1 MQSERNT
8 RAPQGKNLATNNN
21 EARRRHDGLAGARM
35 WSDTFKTVEQGLEQG
50 PLCWVEVLDSRGS
63 VPRERGAWMAV
74 FADRTVGTIGGGH
87 LEFDALDQARGF
99 LRDGAVQGPQQEP
112 PAMRQ
117 HRYPL
122 GPSLGQ
128 CCGGVVVLG
137 FRFVPQGRM
146 DLLRERL
153 QPPRDC
159 VALFGAGHVGHALVR
174 LLCQLP
180 YRVVWVDSRDE
191 VFPEAPH
198 ELVQCEYSDP
208 VQSAVA
214 DLPAGAQVLI
224 MSFSHAEDLEVVAQ
238 CLRRQREQADLPY
251 VGLIGSATKW
261 ATFRRRL
268 RERGFSDQE
277 LDHVTC
283 PIGVPGIRGKEPEV
297 IAVAVAAQLLQRRS
311 AFLVQNQGNL

>member
-1 MQSERNT
+1 
-8 RAPQGKNLATNNN
+8 
-21 EARRRHDGLAGARM
+21 M
-35 WSDTFKTVEQGLEQG
+35 WSDTFNKVEQGLAQG
-50 PLCWVEVLDSRGS
+50 PLCWVEVMDSRGS

-74 FADRTVGTIGGGH
+74 FADRVAGTIGGGH
-87 LEFDALDQARGF
+87 LEFDAIDRARSL
-99 LRDGAVQGPQQEP
+99 LRGWATPGEQGSQVATEH
-112 PAMRQ
+112 Q

-128 CCGGVVVLG
+128 CCGGVVMLRFVL
-137 FRFVPQGRM
+137 VPQGRM
-146 DLLRERL
+146 DMLRERL

-174 LLCQLP
+174 LLCNLP
-180 YRVVWVDSRDE
+180 YRVMWVDSRDS
-191 VFPEAPH
+191 VFPEEEH

-214 DLPAGAQVLI
+214 DLPAGSQVLI

-238 CLRRQREQADLPY
+238 CLGRQRAQGDLPY

-268 RERGFSDQE
+268 RERGFSDAE

-283 PIGVPGIRGKEPEV
+283 PIGVPGIKGKEPEV

-311 AFLVQNQGNL
+311 AVSARNQGNL

>member
-1 MQSERNT
+1 
-8 RAPQGKNLATNNN
+8 
-21 EARRRHDGLAGARM
+21 M
-35 WSDTFKTVEQGLEQG
+35 WSDTFNKVEQGLAQG
-50 PLCWVEVLDSRGS
+50 PLCWVEVMDSRGS

-74 FADRTVGTIGGGH
+74 FADRVAGTIGGGH
-87 LEFDALDQARGF
+87 LEFDAIDRARSL
-99 LRDGAVQGPQQEP
+99 LRGWATPGEQGSQVATEHE
-112 PAMRQ
+112 

-128 CCGGVVVLG
+128 CCGGVVMLRFVL
-137 FRFVPQGRM
+137 VPQGRM
-146 DLLRERL
+146 DMLRERL

-174 LLCQLP
+174 LLCNLP
-180 YRVVWVDSRDE
+180 YRVMWVDSRDS
-191 VFPEAPH
+191 VFPEEEH

-214 DLPAGAQVLI
+214 DLPAGSQVLI

-238 CLRRQREQADLPY
+238 CLGRQRQHGDLPY

-268 RERGFSDQE
+268 RERGFSDAE

-283 PIGVPGIRGKEPEV
+283 PIGVPGIKGKEPEV

-311 AFLVQNQGNL
+311 AVSARNQGNL

>member
-1 MQSERNT
+1 
-8 RAPQGKNLATNNN
+8 
-21 EARRRHDGLAGARM
+21 M
-35 WSDTFKTVEQGLEQG
+35 WSDTFNKVEQGLAQG
-50 PLCWVEVLDSRGS
+50 PLCWVEVMDSRGS

-74 FADRTVGTIGGGH
+74 FADRVAGTIGGGH
-87 LEFDALDQARGF
+87 LEFDAIDRARSL
-99 LRDGAVQGPQQEP
+99 LRGWATPGEQGSQVATEH
-112 PAMRQ
+112 Q

-128 CCGGVVVLG
+128 CCGGVVMLRFVL
-137 FRFVPQGRM
+137 VPQGRM
-146 DLLRERL
+146 DMLRERL

-174 LLCQLP
+174 LLCNLP
-180 YRVVWVDSRDE
+180 YRVMWVDSRDS
-191 VFPEAPH
+191 VFPEEEH

-214 DLPAGAQVLI
+214 DLPAGSQVLI

-238 CLRRQREQADLPY
+238 CLSRQRQHGDLPY
-251 VGLIGSATKW
+251 VGLIGSVTKW

-268 RERGFSDQE
+268 RERGFSDAE

-283 PIGVPGIRGKEPEV
+283 PIGVPGIKGKEPEV

-311 AFLVQNQGNL
+311 AVSARNQGNL

>member
-1 MQSERNT
+1 
-8 RAPQGKNLATNNN
+8 
-21 EARRRHDGLAGARM
+21 M
-35 WSDTFKTVEQGLEQG
+35 WSDTFNKVEQGLAQG
-50 PLCWVEVLDSRGS
+50 PLCWVEVMDSRGS

-74 FADRTVGTIGGGH
+74 FADRMAGTIGGGH
-87 LEFDALDQARGF
+87 LEFDAIDRARSL
-99 LRDGAVQGPQQEP
+99 LRGWATPGEQGSQGGQVATEH
-112 PAMRQ
+112 Q

-128 CCGGVVVLG
+128 CCGGVVMLRFVL
-137 FRFVPQGRM
+137 VPQGRM
-146 DLLRERL
+146 DMLRERL

-174 LLCQLP
+174 LLCNLP
-180 YRVVWVDSRDE
+180 YRVMWVDSRDS
-191 VFPEAPH
+191 VFPEEEH

-214 DLPAGAQVLI
+214 DLPTGSQVLI

-238 CLRRQREQADLPY
+238 CLSRQRQHGDLPY

-268 RERGFSDQE
+268 RERGFSDAE

-283 PIGVPGIRGKEPEV
+283 PIGVPGIKGKEPEV

-311 AFLVQNQGNL
+311 AAPTRNQGNL

>member
-1 MQSERNT
+1 
-8 RAPQGKNLATNNN
+8 
-21 EARRRHDGLAGARM
+21 M
-35 WSDTFKTVEQGLEQG
+35 WSDTFNKVEQGLAQG
-50 PLCWVEVLDSRGS
+50 PLCWVEVMDSRGS

-74 FADRTVGTIGGGH
+74 FADRVAGTIGGGH
-87 LEFDALDQARGF
+87 LEFDAIDRARSL
-99 LRDGAVQGPQQEP
+99 LRGWATPGEQGSQGGQVATEH
-112 PAMRQ
+112 Q

-128 CCGGVVVLG
+128 CCGGVVMLRFVL
-137 FRFVPQGRM
+137 VPQGRM
-146 DLLRERL
+146 DMLRERL

-174 LLCQLP
+174 LLCNLP
-180 YRVVWVDSRDE
+180 YRVMWVDSRDS
-191 VFPEAPH
+191 VFPEEEH

-214 DLPAGAQVLI
+214 DLPAGSQVLI

-238 CLRRQREQADLPY
+238 CLSRQRQHGDLPY

-268 RERGFSDQE
+268 RERGFSDAE

-283 PIGVPGIRGKEPEV
+283 PIGVPGIKGKEPEV

-311 AFLVQNQGNL
+311 AVSARNQGNL

>member
-1 MQSERNT
+1 
-8 RAPQGKNLATNNN
+8 
-21 EARRRHDGLAGARM
+21 M
-35 WSDTFKTVEQGLEQG
+35 WSDTFNKVEQGLAQG
-50 PLCWVEVLDSRGS
+50 PLCWVEVMDSRGS

-74 FADRTVGTIGGGH
+74 FADRVAGTIGGGH
-87 LEFDALDQARGF
+87 LEFDAIDRARSL
-99 LRDGAVQGPQQEP
+99 LRGWATPGEQGSQGGQVATEH
-112 PAMRQ
+112 Q

-128 CCGGVVVLG
+128 CCGGVVMLRFVL
-137 FRFVPQGRM
+137 VPQGRM
-146 DLLRERL
+146 DMLRERL

-174 LLCQLP
+174 LLCNLP
-180 YRVVWVDSRDE
+180 YRVMWVDSRDS
-191 VFPEAPH
+191 VFPEEEH

-214 DLPAGAQVLI
+214 DLPTGSQVLI

-238 CLRRQREQADLPY
+238 CLSRQRQHGDLPY

-268 RERGFSDQE
+268 RERGFSDAE

-283 PIGVPGIRGKEPEV
+283 PIGVPGIKGKEPEV

-311 AFLVQNQGNL
+311 AVSARNQGNL

>member
-1 MQSERNT
+1 
-8 RAPQGKNLATNNN
+8 
-21 EARRRHDGLAGARM
+21 M
-35 WSDTFKTVEQGLEQG
+35 WSDTFNKVEQGLAQG
-50 PLCWVEVLDSRGS
+50 PLCWVEVMDSRGS

-74 FADRTVGTIGGGH
+74 FADRMAGTIGGGH
-87 LEFDALDQARGF
+87 LEFDAIDRARSL
-99 LRDGAVQGPQQEP
+99 LRGWATPGEQGSQGGQVATEH
-112 PAMRQ
+112 Q

-128 CCGGVVVLG
+128 CCGGVVMLRFVL
-137 FRFVPQGRM
+137 VPQGRM
-146 DLLRERL
+146 DMLRERL

-174 LLCQLP
+174 LLCNLP
-180 YRVVWVDSRDE
+180 YRVMWVDSRDS
-191 VFPEAPH
+191 VFPEEEH

-214 DLPAGAQVLI
+214 DLPTGSQVLI

-238 CLRRQREQADLPY
+238 CLGRQRQHGDLPY

-268 RERGFSDQE
+268 RERGFSDAE

-283 PIGVPGIRGKEPEV
+283 PIGVPGIKGKEPEV

-311 AFLVQNQGNL
+311 AVSARNQGNL

>member
-1 MQSERNT
+1 
-8 RAPQGKNLATNNN
+8 
-21 EARRRHDGLAGARM
+21 M
-35 WSDTFKTVEQGLEQG
+35 WSDTFNKVEQGLAQG
-50 PLCWVEVLDSRGS
+50 PLCWVEVMDSRGS

-74 FADRTVGTIGGGH
+74 FADRVAGTIGGGH
-87 LEFDALDQARGF
+87 LEFDAIDRARSL
-99 LRDGAVQGPQQEP
+99 LRGWATPGEQGSHGGQVATEH
-112 PAMRQ
+112 Q

-128 CCGGVVVLG
+128 CCGGVVMLRFVL
-137 FRFVPQGRM
+137 VPQGRM
-146 DLLRERL
+146 DMLRERL

-174 LLCQLP
+174 LLCNLP
-180 YRVVWVDSRDE
+180 YRVMWVDSRDS
-191 VFPEAPH
+191 VFPEEEH

-214 DLPAGAQVLI
+214 DLPAGSQVLI

-238 CLRRQREQADLPY
+238 CLGRQRQHGDLPY

-268 RERGFSDQE
+268 RERGFSDAE

-283 PIGVPGIRGKEPEV
+283 PIGVPGIKGKEPEV

-311 AFLVQNQGNL
+311 AAPAQNQGNL

>member
-1 MQSERNT
+1 
-8 RAPQGKNLATNNN
+8 
-21 EARRRHDGLAGARM
+21 M
-35 WSDTFKTVEQGLEQG
+35 WSDTFNKVEQGLAQG
-50 PLCWVEVLDSRGS
+50 PLCWVEVMDSRGS

-74 FADRTVGTIGGGH
+74 FADRVAGTIGGGH
-87 LEFDALDQARGF
+87 LEFDAIDRARSL
-99 LRDGAVQGPQQEP
+99 LRGWATPGEQGSQGGQVATEH
-112 PAMRQ
+112 Q

-128 CCGGVVVLG
+128 CCGGVVMLRFVL
-137 FRFVPQGRM
+137 VPQGRM
-146 DLLRERL
+146 DMLRERL

-174 LLCQLP
+174 LLCNLP
-180 YRVVWVDSRDE
+180 YRVMWVDSRDS
-191 VFPEAPH
+191 VFPEEEH

-214 DLPAGAQVLI
+214 DLPAGSQVLI

-238 CLRRQREQADLPY
+238 CLGRQRQHGDLPY

-268 RERGFSDQE
+268 RERGFSDAE

-283 PIGVPGIRGKEPEV
+283 PIGVPGIKGKEPEV
-297 IAVAVAAQLLQRRS
+297 IAVAVAAQLLQPRS
-311 AFLVQNQGNL
+311 AAPTRNQGNL

>member
-1 MQSERNT
+1 
-8 RAPQGKNLATNNN
+8 
-21 EARRRHDGLAGARM
+21 M
-35 WSDTFKTVEQGLEQG
+35 WSDTFNKVEQGLAQG
-50 PLCWVEVLDSRGS
+50 PLCWVEVMDSRGS

-74 FADRTVGTIGGGH
+74 FADRVAGTIGGGH
-87 LEFDALDQARGF
+87 LEFDAIDRARSL
-99 LRDGAVQGPQQEP
+99 LRGWATLGEQGSQGGQVATEH
-112 PAMRQ
+112 Q

-128 CCGGVVVLG
+128 CCGGVVMLRFVL
-137 FRFVPQGRM
+137 VPQGRM
-146 DLLRERL
+146 DMLRERL

-174 LLCQLP
+174 LLCNLP
-180 YRVVWVDSRDE
+180 YRVMWVDSRDS
-191 VFPEAPH
+191 VFPEEEH

-214 DLPAGAQVLI
+214 DLPTGSQVLI

-238 CLRRQREQADLPY
+238 CLGRQRQHGDLPY

-268 RERGFSDQE
+268 RERGFSDAE

-283 PIGVPGIRGKEPEV
+283 PIGVPGIKGKEPEV

-311 AFLVQNQGNL
+311 AAPAQNQGNL

>member
-1 MQSERNT
+1 
-8 RAPQGKNLATNNN
+8 
-21 EARRRHDGLAGARM
+21 M
-35 WSDTFKTVEQGLEQG
+35 WSDTFNKVEQGLAQG
-50 PLCWVEVLDSRGS
+50 PLCWVEVMDSRGS

-74 FADRTVGTIGGGH
+74 FADRVAGTIGGGH
-87 LEFDALDQARGF
+87 LEFDAIDRARSL
-99 LRDGAVQGPQQEP
+99 LRGWATPGEQGSQGGQVATEH
-112 PAMRQ
+112 Q

-128 CCGGVVVLG
+128 CCGGVVML
-137 FRFVPQGRM
+137 RFVRVPPGRM
-146 DLLRERL
+146 DRLRERL

-174 LLCQLP
+174 LLCNLP
-180 YRVVWVDSRDE
+180 YRVMWVDSRDS
-191 VFPEAPH
+191 VFPEEEH

-214 DLPAGAQVLI
+214 DLPAGSQVLI

-238 CLRRQREQADLPY
+238 CLGRQRQHGDLPY

-268 RERGFSDQE
+268 RERGFSDAE

-283 PIGVPGIRGKEPEV
+283 PIGVPGIKGKEPEV

-311 AFLVQNQGNL
+311 AVSARNQGNL

>member
-1 MQSERNT
+1 
-8 RAPQGKNLATNNN
+8 
-21 EARRRHDGLAGARM
+21 M
-35 WSDTFKTVEQGLEQG
+35 WSDTFNKVEQGLAQG
-50 PLCWVEVLDSRGS
+50 PLCWVEVMDSRGS

-74 FADRTVGTIGGGH
+74 FADRVAGTIGGGH
-87 LEFDALDQARGF
+87 LEFDAIDRARSL
-99 LRDGAVQGPQQEP
+99 LRGWATLGEQGSQGGKVATEH
-112 PAMRQ
+112 Q

-128 CCGGVVVLG
+128 CCGGVVMLRFVL
-137 FRFVPQGRM
+137 VPQGRM
-146 DLLRERL
+146 DMLRERL

-174 LLCQLP
+174 LLCNLP
-180 YRVVWVDSRDE
+180 YRVMWVDSRDS
-191 VFPEAPH
+191 VFPEEEH

-214 DLPAGAQVLI
+214 DLPAGSQVLI

-238 CLRRQREQADLPY
+238 CLGRQRQHGDLPY

-268 RERGFSDQE
+268 RERGFSDAE

-283 PIGVPGIRGKEPEV
+283 PIGVPGIKGKEPEV

-311 AFLVQNQGNL
+311 AVSARNQGNL

>member
-1 MQSERNT
+1 
-8 RAPQGKNLATNNN
+8 
-21 EARRRHDGLAGARM
+21 M
-35 WSDTFKTVEQGLEQG
+35 WSDTFNKVEQGLAQG
-50 PLCWVEVLDSRGS
+50 PLCWVEVMDSRGS

-74 FADRTVGTIGGGH
+74 FADRVAGTIGGGH
-87 LEFDALDQARGF
+87 LEFDAIDRARSL
-99 LRDGAVQGPQQEP
+99 LRGWATPGEQGSQGGQVATEH
-112 PAMRQ
+112 Q

-128 CCGGVVVLG
+128 CCGGVVMLRFVL
-137 FRFVPQGRM
+137 VPQGRM
-146 DLLRERL
+146 DMLRERL

-174 LLCQLP
+174 LLCNLP
-180 YRVVWVDSRDE
+180 YRVMWVDSRDS
-191 VFPEAPH
+191 VFPEEEH

-214 DLPAGAQVLI
+214 DLPAGSQVLI

-238 CLRRQREQADLPY
+238 CLGRQRQHGDLPY

-268 RERGFSDQE
+268 RERGFSDAE

-283 PIGVPGIRGKEPEV
+283 PIGVPGIKGKEPEV

-311 AFLVQNQGNL
+311 AAPTRNQGNL

>member
-1 MQSERNT
+1 
-8 RAPQGKNLATNNN
+8 
-21 EARRRHDGLAGARM
+21 M
-35 WSDTFKTVEQGLEQG
+35 WSDTFNKVEQGLAQG
-50 PLCWVEVLDSRGS
+50 PLCWVEVMDSRGS

-74 FADRTVGTIGGGH
+74 FADRVAGTIGGGH
-87 LEFDALDQARGF
+87 LEFDAIDRARSL
-99 LRDGAVQGPQQEP
+99 LRGWATPGEQGSQVATEH
-112 PAMRQ
+112 Q

-128 CCGGVVVLG
+128 CCGGVVML
-137 FRFVPQGRM
+137 RFLLVPQGRM
-146 DLLRERL
+146 DMLRERL

-174 LLCQLP
+174 LLCNLP
-180 YRVVWVDSRDE
+180 YRVMWVDSRDS
-191 VFPEAPH
+191 VFPEEEH

-214 DLPAGAQVLI
+214 DLPTGSQVLI

-238 CLRRQREQADLPY
+238 CLSRQRQHGDLPY

-268 RERGFSDQE
+268 RERGFSDAE

-283 PIGVPGIRGKEPEV
+283 PIGVPGIKGKEPEV

-311 AFLVQNQGNL
+311 AAPTRNQGNL

>member
-1 MQSERNT
+1 
-8 RAPQGKNLATNNN
+8 
-21 EARRRHDGLAGARM
+21 M
-35 WSDTFKTVEQGLEQG
+35 WSDTFKKVEQGLAQG
-50 PLCWVEVLDSRGS
+50 PLCWVEVMESRGS

-74 FADRTVGTIGGGH
+74 FADRVAGTIGGGH
-87 LEFDALDQARGF
+87 LEFDAIDRARSLLRDAALQARLPGQP
-99 LRDGAVQGPQQEP
+99 GQAGPARAEH
-112 PAMRQ
+112 Q

-128 CCGGVVVLG
+128 CCGGVVML
-137 FRFVPQGRM
+137 RFLLVPQGRM
-146 DLLRERL
+146 DMLRERL

-174 LLCQLP
+174 LLCNLP
-180 YRVVWVDSRDE
+180 YRVMWVDSRDS
-191 VFPEAPH
+191 VFPEEEH

-214 DLPAGAQVLI
+214 DLPTGSQVLI

-238 CLRRQREQADLPY
+238 CLSRQRQHGDLPY

-268 RERGFSDQE
+268 RERGFSDAE

-283 PIGVPGIRGKEPEV
+283 PIGVPGIKGK
-297 IAVAVAAQLLQRRS
+297 A
-311 AFLVQNQGNL
+311 

>member
-1 MQSERNT
+1 
-8 RAPQGKNLATNNN
+8 
-21 EARRRHDGLAGARM
+21 M
-35 WSDTFKTVEQGLEQG
+35 WSDTFNKVEQGLAQG
-50 PLCWVEVLDSRGS
+50 PLCWVEVMDSRGS

-74 FADRTVGTIGGGH
+74 FADRVAGTIGGGH
-87 LEFDALDQARGF
+87 LEFDAIDRARSL
-99 LRDGAVQGPQQEP
+99 LRGWATPGEQGSQGGQVATEH
-112 PAMRQ
+112 Q

-128 CCGGVVVLG
+128 CCGGVVMLRFVL
-137 FRFVPQGRM
+137 VPQGRM
-146 DLLRERL
+146 DMLRERL

-174 LLCQLP
+174 LLCNLP
-180 YRVVWVDSRDE
+180 YRVMWVDSRDS
-191 VFPEAPH
+191 VFPEEEH

-214 DLPAGAQVLI
+214 DLPAGSQVLI

-238 CLRRQREQADLPY
+238 CLGRQRPHGDLPY

-268 RERGFSDQE
+268 RERGFSDAE

-283 PIGVPGIRGKEPEV
+283 PIGVPGIKGKEPEV

-311 AFLVQNQGNL
+311 AVSARNQGNL

>member
-1 MQSERNT
+1 
-8 RAPQGKNLATNNN
+8 
-21 EARRRHDGLAGARM
+21 M
-35 WSDTFKTVEQGLEQG
+35 WSDTFNKVEQGLAQG
-50 PLCWVEVLDSRGS
+50 PLCWVEVMDSRGS

-74 FADRTVGTIGGGH
+74 FADRVAGTIGGGH
-87 LEFDALDQARGF
+87 LEFDAIDRARSL
-99 LRDGAVQGPQQEP
+99 LRGWATLGEQGSQGGQVATEH
-112 PAMRQ
+112 Q

-128 CCGGVVVLG
+128 CCGGVVMLRFVL
-137 FRFVPQGRM
+137 VPQGRM
-146 DLLRERL
+146 DMLRERL

-174 LLCQLP
+174 LLCNLP
-180 YRVVWVDSRDE
+180 YRVMWVDSRDS
-191 VFPEAPH
+191 VFPEEEH

-214 DLPAGAQVLI
+214 DLPAGSQVLI

-238 CLRRQREQADLPY
+238 CLSRQRQHGDLPY

-268 RERGFSDQE
+268 RERGFSDAE

-283 PIGVPGIRGKEPEV
+283 PIGVPGIKGKEPEV

-311 AFLVQNQGNL
+311 AVSARNQGNL

>member
-1 MQSERNT
+1 
-8 RAPQGKNLATNNN
+8 
-21 EARRRHDGLAGARM
+21 M
-35 WSDTFKTVEQGLEQG
+35 WSDVFKKVEQVLDHG
-50 PLCWVEVLDSRGS
+50 PLCWVEVMDSRGS

-74 FADRTVGTIGGGH
+74 SASRVVGTIGGGH
-87 LEFDALDQARGF
+87 LEFDAIDKARALLDDWQRQGAQA
-99 LRDGAVQGPQQEP
+99 GAGH
-112 PAMRQ
+112 Q

-128 CCGGVVVLG
+128 CCGGVVML
-137 FRFVPQGRM
+137 RFALVPQGEIR
-146 DLLRERL
+146 LLRDQL

-174 LLCQLP
+174 LLCHLP
-180 YRVVWVDSRDE
+180 YRVVWVDSRDS
-191 VFPEAPH
+191 VFPEEEHA
-198 ELVQCEYSDP
+198 LVQCEYSDP

-214 DLPAGAQVLI
+214 DLPTGSQVLI

-238 CLRRQREQADLPY
+238 CLRRQRERGDLPY

-268 RERGFSDQE
+268 RERGFADAE

-311 AFLVQNQGNL
+311 AAMVQNQGNL

>member
-1 MQSERNT
+1 
-8 RAPQGKNLATNNN
+8 
-21 EARRRHDGLAGARM
+21 M
-35 WSDTFKTVEQGLEQG
+35 WSDTFNKVEQGLAQG
-50 PLCWVEVLDSRGS
+50 PLCWVEVMDSRGS

-74 FADRTVGTIGGGH
+74 FADRVAGTIGGGH
-87 LEFDALDQARGF
+87 LEFDAIDRARSL
-99 LRDGAVQGPQQEP
+99 LRGWATPGEQGSQGGQVATEH
-112 PAMRQ
+112 Q

-128 CCGGVVVLG
+128 CCGGVVMLRFVL
-137 FRFVPQGRM
+137 VPQGRM
-146 DLLRERL
+146 DMLRERL

-174 LLCQLP
+174 LLCNLP
-180 YRVVWVDSRDE
+180 YRVMWVDSRDS
-191 VFPEAPH
+191 VFPEEEH

-214 DLPAGAQVLI
+214 DLPAGSQVLI

-238 CLRRQREQADLPY
+238 CLGRQRAQGDLPY

-268 RERGFSDQE
+268 RERGFSDAE

-283 PIGVPGIRGKEPEV
+283 PIGVPGIKGKEPEV

-311 AFLVQNQGNL
+311 AVSARNQGNL

>member
-1 MQSERNT
+1 
-8 RAPQGKNLATNNN
+8 
-21 EARRRHDGLAGARM
+21 M
-35 WSDTFKTVEQGLEQG
+35 WSDTFNKVEQGLAQG
-50 PLCWVEVLDSRGS
+50 PLCWVEVMDSRGS

-74 FADRTVGTIGGGH
+74 FADRVAGTIGGGH
-87 LEFDALDQARGF
+87 LEFDAIDRARSL
-99 LRDGAVQGPQQEP
+99 LRGWATPGEQGSQGGQVATEH
-112 PAMRQ
+112 Q

-128 CCGGVVVLG
+128 CCGGVVMLRFVL
-137 FRFVPQGRM
+137 VPQGRM
-146 DLLRERL
+146 DMLRERL

-174 LLCQLP
+174 LLCNLP
-180 YRVVWVDSRDE
+180 YRVMWVDSRDSA
-191 VFPEAPH
+191 FPEEEH

-214 DLPAGAQVLI
+214 DLPAGSQVLI

-238 CLRRQREQADLPY
+238 CLGRQRQHGDLPY

-268 RERGFSDQE
+268 RERGFSDAE

-283 PIGVPGIRGKEPEV
+283 PIGVPGIKGKEPEV

-311 AFLVQNQGNL
+311 AVSARNQGNL

>member
-1 MQSERNT
+1 
-8 RAPQGKNLATNNN
+8 
-21 EARRRHDGLAGARM
+21 M
-35 WSDTFKTVEQGLEQG
+35 WSDTFNKVEQGLAQG
-50 PLCWVEVLDSRGS
+50 PLCWVEVMDSRGS

-74 FADRTVGTIGGGH
+74 FADRVAGTIGGGH
-87 LEFDALDQARGF
+87 LEFDAIDRARSL
-99 LRDGAVQGPQQEP
+99 LRGWATPGEQGSQGGQVATEH
-112 PAMRQ
+112 Q
-117 HRYPL
+117 HGYPL

-128 CCGGVVVLG
+128 CCGGVVMLRFVL
-137 FRFVPQGRM
+137 VPQGRM
-146 DLLRERL
+146 DMLRERL

-174 LLCQLP
+174 LLCNLP
-180 YRVVWVDSRDE
+180 YRVMWVDSRDS
-191 VFPEAPH
+191 VFPEEEH

-214 DLPAGAQVLI
+214 DLPAGSQVLI

-238 CLRRQREQADLPY
+238 CLGRQRQHGDLPY

-268 RERGFSDQE
+268 RERGFSDAE

-283 PIGVPGIRGKEPEV
+283 PIGVPGIKGKEPEV

-311 AFLVQNQGNL
+311 AVSARNQGNL

>member
-1 MQSERNT
+1 
-8 RAPQGKNLATNNN
+8 
-21 EARRRHDGLAGARM
+21 M
-35 WSDTFKTVEQGLEQG
+35 WSDTFKKVEQGLAQG
-50 PLCWVEVLDSRGS
+50 PLCWVEVMESRGS

-74 FADRTVGTIGGGH
+74 FADRVAGTIGGGH
-87 LEFDALDQARGF
+87 LEFDAIDKARG
-99 LRDGAVQGPQQEP
+99 LLGDWARQGEADGPDATEH
-112 PAMRQ
+112 Q

-128 CCGGVVVLG
+128 CCGGVVVL
-137 FRFVPQGRM
+137 RFVLVPRGRM
-146 DLLRERL
+146 ELLRERL

-174 LLCQLP
+174 LLCNLP
-180 YRVVWVDSRDE
+180 YRVMWVDSRDA
-191 VFPEAPH
+191 VFPEEEHA
-198 ELVQCEYSDP
+198 LVQCEYSDP

-214 DLPAGAQVLI
+214 DLPAGSQVLI

-238 CLRRQREQADLPY
+238 CLRRQRERGDLPY

-268 RERGFSDQE
+268 RERGFSEPE

-297 IAVAVAAQLLQRRS
+297 IAVAVAAQLLQRR
-311 AFLVQNQGNL
+311 LLP

>member
-1 MQSERNT
+1 
-8 RAPQGKNLATNNN
+8 
-21 EARRRHDGLAGARM
+21 M
-35 WSDTFKTVEQGLEQG
+35 WSDTFNKVEQGLAQG
-50 PLCWVEVLDSRGS
+50 PLCWVEVMDSRGS

-74 FADRTVGTIGGGH
+74 FADRVAGTIGGGH
-87 LEFDALDQARGF
+87 LEFDAIDRARSL
-99 LRDGAVQGPQQEP
+99 LRGWATPGEQGSQVATEH
-112 PAMRQ
+112 Q

-128 CCGGVVVLG
+128 CCGGVVMLRFVL
-137 FRFVPQGRM
+137 VPQGRM
-146 DLLRERL
+146 DMLRERL

-174 LLCQLP
+174 LLCNLP
-180 YRVVWVDSRDE
+180 YRVMWVDSRDS
-191 VFPEAPH
+191 VFPEEEH

-214 DLPAGAQVLI
+214 DLPAGSQVLI

-238 CLRRQREQADLPY
+238 CLGRQRQHGDLPY

-268 RERGFSDQE
+268 RERGFSDAE

-283 PIGVPGIRGKEPEV
+283 PIGVPGIKGKEPEV

-311 AFLVQNQGNL
+311 AVSARNQGNL

>member
-1 MQSERNT
+1 
-8 RAPQGKNLATNNN
+8 
-21 EARRRHDGLAGARM
+21 M
-35 WSDTFKTVEQGLEQG
+35 WSDTFNKVEQGLAQG
-50 PLCWVEVLDSRGS
+50 PLCWVEVMDSRGS

-74 FADRTVGTIGGGH
+74 FADRVAGTIGGGH
-87 LEFDALDQARGF
+87 LEFDAIDRARSL
-99 LRDGAVQGPQQEP
+99 LRGWATPGEQGSQGGQVATEH
-112 PAMRQ
+112 Q

-128 CCGGVVVLG
+128 CCGGVVMLRFVL
-137 FRFVPQGRM
+137 VPQGRM
-146 DLLRERL
+146 DMLRERL

-174 LLCQLP
+174 LLCNLP
-180 YRVVWVDSRDE
+180 YRVMWVDSRDS
-191 VFPEAPH
+191 VFPEEEH

-214 DLPAGAQVLI
+214 DLPAGSEVLI

-238 CLRRQREQADLPY
+238 CLSRQRQHGDLPY

-268 RERGFSDQE
+268 RERGFSDAE

-283 PIGVPGIRGKEPEV
+283 PIGVPGIKGKEPEV

-311 AFLVQNQGNL
+311 AAPAQNQGNL

>member
-1 MQSERNT
+1 
-8 RAPQGKNLATNNN
+8 
-21 EARRRHDGLAGARM
+21 M
-35 WSDTFKTVEQGLEQG
+35 WSDTFNKVEQGLAQG
-50 PLCWVEVLDSRGS
+50 PLCWVEVMDSRGS

-74 FADRTVGTIGGGH
+74 FADRVAGTIGGGH
-87 LEFDALDQARGF
+87 LEFDAIDRARSL
-99 LRDGAVQGPQQEP
+99 LRGWATPGEQGSQVATEH
-112 PAMRQ
+112 Q

-128 CCGGVVVLG
+128 CCGGVVMLRFVL
-137 FRFVPQGRM
+137 VPQGRM
-146 DLLRERL
+146 DMLRERL

-174 LLCQLP
+174 LLCNLP
-180 YRVVWVDSRDE
+180 YRVMWVDSRDS
-191 VFPEAPH
+191 VFPEEEH

-214 DLPAGAQVLI
+214 DLPAGSQVLI

-238 CLRRQREQADLPY
+238 CLGRQRQHGDLPY

-268 RERGFSDQE
+268 RERGFSDAE

-283 PIGVPGIRGKEPEV
+283 PIGVPGIKGKEPEV
-297 IAVAVAAQLLQRRS
+297 IAVAVAAQLLQRRACAES
-311 AFLVQNQGNL
+311 GKSLVN

>member
-1 MQSERNT
+1 
-8 RAPQGKNLATNNN
+8 
-21 EARRRHDGLAGARM
+21 M
-35 WSDTFKTVEQGLEQG
+35 WSDTFNKVEQGLAQG
-50 PLCWVEVLDSRGS
+50 PLCWVEVMDSRGS

-74 FADRTVGTIGGGH
+74 FADRVAGTIGGGH
-87 LEFDALDQARGF
+87 LEFDAIDRARSL
-99 LRDGAVQGPQQEP
+99 LRGWATLGEQGSQGGQVATEH
-112 PAMRQ
+112 Q

-128 CCGGVVVLG
+128 CCGGVVMLRFVL
-137 FRFVPQGRM
+137 VPQGRM
-146 DLLRERL
+146 DMLRERL

-174 LLCQLP
+174 LLCNLP
-180 YRVVWVDSRDE
+180 YRVMWVDSRDS
-191 VFPEAPH
+191 VFPEEEH

-214 DLPAGAQVLI
+214 DLPAGSQVLI

-238 CLRRQREQADLPY
+238 CLGRQRQHGDLPY

-268 RERGFSDQE
+268 RERGFSDAE

-283 PIGVPGIRGKEPEV
+283 PIGVPGIKGKEPEV

-311 AFLVQNQGNL
+311 AVSARNQGNL

>member
-1 MQSERNT
+1 
-8 RAPQGKNLATNNN
+8 
-21 EARRRHDGLAGARM
+21 M
-35 WSDTFKTVEQGLEQG
+35 WSDTFNKVEQGLAQG
-50 PLCWVEVLDSRGS
+50 PLCWVEVMDSRGS

-74 FADRTVGTIGGGH
+74 FADRVAGTIGGGH
-87 LEFDALDQARGF
+87 LEFDAIDRARSL
-99 LRDGAVQGPQQEP
+99 LRGWATPGEQGSQVATEH
-112 PAMRQ
+112 Q

-128 CCGGVVVLG
+128 CCGGVVVL
-137 FRFVPQGRM
+137 RFVLVPQGRM
-146 DLLRERL
+146 DMLRERL

-174 LLCQLP
+174 LLCNLP
-180 YRVVWVDSRDE
+180 YRVMWVDSRDS
-191 VFPEAPH
+191 VFPEEEH

-214 DLPAGAQVLI
+214 DLPTGSQVLI

-238 CLRRQREQADLPY
+238 CLGRQRQHGDLPY

-268 RERGFSDQE
+268 RERGFSDAE

-283 PIGVPGIRGKEPEV
+283 PIGVPGIKGKEPEV

-311 AFLVQNQGNL
+311 AAPAQNQGNL

>member
-1 MQSERNT
+1 
-8 RAPQGKNLATNNN
+8 
-21 EARRRHDGLAGARM
+21 M
-35 WSDTFKTVEQGLEQG
+35 WSDTFNKVEQGLAQG
-50 PLCWVEVLDSRGS
+50 PLCWVEVMDSRGS

-74 FADRTVGTIGGGH
+74 FADRVAGTIGGGH
-87 LEFDALDQARGF
+87 LEFDAIDRARSL
-99 LRDGAVQGPQQEP
+99 LRGWATPGEQGSQVATEH
-112 PAMRQ
+112 Q

-128 CCGGVVVLG
+128 CCGGVVMLRFVL
-137 FRFVPQGRM
+137 VPQGRM
-146 DLLRERL
+146 DMLRERL

-174 LLCQLP
+174 LLCNLP
-180 YRVVWVDSRDE
+180 YRVMWVDSRDS
-191 VFPEAPH
+191 VFPEEEH

-214 DLPAGAQVLI
+214 DLPAGSQVLI

-238 CLRRQREQADLPY
+238 CLGRQRQHGDLPY

-268 RERGFSDQE
+268 RERGFSDAE

-283 PIGVPGIRGKEPEV
+283 PIGVPGIKGKEPEV

-311 AFLVQNQGNL
+311 AAPAQNQGNL

>member
-1 MQSERNT
+1 M
-8 RAPQGKNLATNNN
+8 
-21 EARRRHDGLAGARM
+21 
-35 WSDTFKTVEQGLEQG
+35 
-50 PLCWVEVLDSRGS
+50 DSRGS

-74 FADRTVGTIGGGH
+74 FADRVAGTIGGGH
-87 LEFDALDQARGF
+87 LEFDAIDRARSL
-99 LRDGAVQGPQQEP
+99 LRGWATPGEQGSQVATEH
-112 PAMRQ
+112 Q

-128 CCGGVVVLG
+128 CCGGVVMLRFVL
-137 FRFVPQGRM
+137 VPQGRM
-146 DLLRERL
+146 DMLRERL

-174 LLCQLP
+174 LLCNLP
-180 YRVVWVDSRDE
+180 YRVMWVDSRDS
-191 VFPEAPH
+191 VFPEEEH

-214 DLPAGAQVLI
+214 DLPAGSQVLI

-238 CLRRQREQADLPY
+238 CLGRQRQHGDLPY

-268 RERGFSDQE
+268 RERGFSDAE

-283 PIGVPGIRGKEPEV
+283 PIGVPGIKGKEPEV

-311 AFLVQNQGNL
+311 AVSARNQGNL

>member
-1 MQSERNT
+1 
-8 RAPQGKNLATNNN
+8 
-21 EARRRHDGLAGARM
+21 M
-35 WSDTFKTVEQGLEQG
+35 WSDTFNKVEQGLAQG
-50 PLCWVEVLDSRGS
+50 PLCWVEVMDSRGS

-74 FADRTVGTIGGGH
+74 FADRVAGTIGGGH
-87 LEFDALDQARGF
+87 LEFDAIDRARSL
-99 LRDGAVQGPQQEP
+99 LRGWATPGEQGSQGGQVATEH
-112 PAMRQ
+112 Q

-128 CCGGVVVLG
+128 CCGGVVMLRFVL
-137 FRFVPQGRM
+137 VPQGRM
-146 DLLRERL
+146 DMLRERL

-174 LLCQLP
+174 LLCNLP
-180 YRVVWVDSRDE
+180 YRVMWVDSRDS
-191 VFPEAPH
+191 VFPEEEH

-214 DLPAGAQVLI
+214 DLPAGSQVLI

-238 CLRRQREQADLPY
+238 CLGRQRQHGDLPY
-251 VGLIGSATKW
+251 VGLVGSATKW
-261 ATFRRRL
+261 ASFRRRL
-268 RERGFSDQE
+268 RERGFSDAE

-283 PIGVPGIRGKEPEV
+283 PIGVPGIKGKEPEV

-311 AFLVQNQGNL
+311 AVSARNQGNL

>member
-1 MQSERNT
+1 
-8 RAPQGKNLATNNN
+8 
-21 EARRRHDGLAGARM
+21 M
-35 WSDTFKTVEQGLEQG
+35 WSDTFNKVEQGLAQG
-50 PLCWVEVLDSRGS
+50 PLCWVEVMDSRGS

-74 FADRTVGTIGGGH
+74 FADRVAGTIGGGH
-87 LEFDALDQARGF
+87 LEFDAIDRARSL
-99 LRDGAVQGPQQEP
+99 LRGWATPGEQGSQGGQVATEH
-112 PAMRQ
+112 Q

-128 CCGGVVVLG
+128 CCGGVVMLRFVL
-137 FRFVPQGRM
+137 VPQGRM
-146 DLLRERL
+146 DMLRERL
-153 QPPRDC
+153 QPPRYC

-174 LLCQLP
+174 LLCNLP
-180 YRVVWVDSRDE
+180 YRVMWVDSRDS
-191 VFPEAPH
+191 VFPEEEH

-214 DLPAGAQVLI
+214 DLPAGSQVLI

-238 CLRRQREQADLPY
+238 CLGRQRQHGDLPY

-268 RERGFSDQE
+268 RERGFSDAE

-283 PIGVPGIRGKEPEV
+283 PIGVPGIKGKEPEV

-311 AFLVQNQGNL
+311 AVSARNQGNL

>member
-1 MQSERNT
+1 
-8 RAPQGKNLATNNN
+8 
-21 EARRRHDGLAGARM
+21 M
-35 WSDTFKTVEQGLEQG
+35 WSDTFNKVEQGLAQR
-50 PLCWVEVLDSRGS
+50 PLCWVEVMDSRGS

-74 FADRTVGTIGGGH
+74 FADRVAGTIGGGH
-87 LEFDALDQARGF
+87 LEFDAIDRARSL
-99 LRDGAVQGPQQEP
+99 LRGWATPGEQGSQGGQVATEH
-112 PAMRQ
+112 Q

-128 CCGGVVVLG
+128 CCGGVVMLRFVL
-137 FRFVPQGRM
+137 VPQGRM
-146 DLLRERL
+146 DMLRERL

-174 LLCQLP
+174 LLCNLP
-180 YRVVWVDSRDE
+180 YRVMWVDSRDS
-191 VFPEAPH
+191 VFPEEEH

-214 DLPAGAQVLI
+214 DLPAGSQVLI

-238 CLRRQREQADLPY
+238 CLGRQRQHGDLPY

-268 RERGFSDQE
+268 RERGFSDAE

-283 PIGVPGIRGKEPEV
+283 PIGVPGIKGKEPEV

-311 AFLVQNQGNL
+311 AVSARNQGNL